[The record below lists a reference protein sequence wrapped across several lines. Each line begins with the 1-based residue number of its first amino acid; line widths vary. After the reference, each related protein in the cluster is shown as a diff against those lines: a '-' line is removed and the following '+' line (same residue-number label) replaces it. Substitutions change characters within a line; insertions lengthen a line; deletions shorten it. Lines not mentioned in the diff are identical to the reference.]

1 MQPYIMEK
9 DGKRYM
15 YRSTSHY
22 SREKGGPVSE
32 VEYMGRVVDG
42 VLRPKKGYRYDEST
56 GEFGPIEAAVGEPA
70 GKAVLRTRIF
80 GDVYLLDA
88 LQRRLGILDD
98 LVAAFGNEIGR
109 RIMAVAFAYTI
120 QPVALMHIE
129 EVIGR
134 RSIRETLGL
143 PEDEDFSSPR
153 ISELTAAIGGMNDSM
168 DAFFRRRITGSEG
181 ELVFDL
187 TTESTHSARNP
198 MAEWGRNKDRVDL
211 KVMGMVTDRVGRPLM
226 FYLYPGSM
234 ADVATLRRMVD
245 DVVRLGGRDSTL
257 VLDRGFVSPGSV
269 MYLLRNKVD
278 FVMPMIVGDNPV
290 MKSII
295 TRMTSLVG
303 DVGHLRVHNGRSY
316 TILETQIGLRTDRGG
331 NVRRRDTVWEDPDGY
346 DLLSEDDAE
355 FGTCEEYLDVFVFR
369 DVAAVGA
376 EIAGMDVALNGM
388 IQSLEGTHPRD
399 PQKAF
404 QRTAGTYANLLEYSV
419 TEDGMHVGIK
429 QNAHTFASNRKG
441 IFVMITPAA
450 SRRGWEGILD
460 TYEVRDII
468 EDGFLEDKS
477 EGDGRSPG
485 SGKTPNIRGRTF
497 IRMVSS
503 IMRMEMLN
511 RISEVS
517 DDRKL
522 NPKLKPG
529 DIGKRTPTSLLTS
542 LSNIQMIYGNGWRQ
556 MTELTKDNRL
566 IYRMFD
572 VGPMAGLGRRV
583 PVPPRR
589 GGCRT

>member
-1 MQPYIMEK
+1 MEK
-9 DGKRYM
+9 DGKQYM

-22 SREKGGPVSE
+22 SKEKGGPVSE
-32 VEYMGRVVDG
+32 VEYMGRVVNG

-56 GEFGPIEAAVGEPA
+56 GEFGPIAAVVAEPV

-88 LQRRLGILDD
+88 LQKRLGILDD

-109 RIMAVAFAYTI
+109 RIMAVAFAYSI
-120 QPVALMHIE
+120 QPVAMMHMD

-134 RSIRETLGL
+134 RSIRETLML

-153 ISELTAAIGGMNDSM
+153 ISELTATIGAMNDSM
-168 DAFFRRRITGSEG
+168 DAFFRRRISGSEG
-181 ELVFDL
+181 ELIFDL
-187 TTESTHSARNP
+187 TTESTYSVRNP
-198 MAEWGRNKDRVDL
+198 MAEWGRNKDHVNL
-211 KVMGMVTDRVGRPLM
+211 KVMGMGMVTDRIGHPLM

-234 ADVATLRRMVD
+234 ADVVTLKRMVD
-245 DVVRLGGRDSTL
+245 DVIRLGGRDSTL
-257 VLDRGFVSPGSV
+257 VLDRGFVSPRSV
-269 MYLLRNKVD
+269 MYLLKNKVD

-295 TRMTSLVG
+295 TKMTSLVG
-303 DVGHLRVHNGRSY
+303 DVKHLHVHGGKSY
-316 TILETQIGLRTDRGG
+316 TILMTQIGLRTDVGG
-331 NVRRRDTVWEDPDGY
+331 NISKRDTVWEDPDGY
-346 DLLSEDDAE
+346 DLMTEDNPE
-355 FGTCEEYLDVFVFR
+355 FGSCEEHLNVFVFR
-369 DVAAVGA
+369 DAAAVGE

-404 QRTAGTYANLLEYSV
+404 QRTAGKYANLLEYAM
-419 TEDGMHVGIK
+419 TDKGMHVEIK

-441 IFVMITPAA
+441 IFVMITPA
-450 SRRGWEGILD
+450 SSGRGWEDVLN

-477 EGDGRSPG
+477 EGDGRTPR
-485 SGKTPNIRGRTF
+485 SGLEPNIRGRTF

-511 RISEVS
+511 RISEIS
-517 DDRKL
+517 NDKKL
-522 NPKLKPG
+522 DPKLKPR
-529 DIGKRTPTSLLTS
+529 DIEKRGPTSLLTS
-542 LSNIQMIYGNGWRQ
+542 LSNIQMIYGNGWQQ
-556 MTELTKDNRL
+556 MTEMTKDNRL

-572 VGPMAGLGRRV
+572 VGPMSGLNE
-583 PVPPRR
+583 
-589 GGCRT
+589 